1 MGNRRFIFA
10 CSIFAILFLTGCSA
24 RSPIVSE
31 WRNPAYTV
39 GAFNRILVGGLASD
53 TSIRRNFEDEFVSQL
68 RAAGVDAV
76 PSYRIL
82 SDEEKIDEARLREA
96 AQKAGADAL
105 LFTRVIQ
112 VDQKT
117 QYGPGYFPY
126 TSFGIFGSHVGA
138 SWHGLAGAPT
148 VYRYNEYVS
157 ETTLYDVCKN
167 DVVWTGTIKTTE
179 PENLR
184 TAIRS
189 YVEVVMQTLRE
200 KNLLGNKL

>member
-10 CSIFAILFLTGCSA
+10 CISFAILFLTGCSA

-68 RAAGVDAV
+68 RAVGVDAV

-105 LFTRVIQ
+105 LFTGQ
-112 VDQKT
+112 T
-117 QYGPGYFPY
+117 LGLLLAWLA
-126 TSFGIFGSHVGA
+126 GSD
-138 SWHGLAGAPT
+138 HGLGMSANSFPIAYET
-148 VYRYNEYVS
+148 SEYVAYGAVN
-157 ETTLYDVCKN
+157 LVI
-167 DVVWTGTIKTTE
+167 VLTGTG
-179 PENLR
+179 LVLLGCRVRAQR
-184 TAIRS
+184 TARRN
-189 YVEVVMQTLRE
+189 VVAV
-200 KNLLGNKL
+200 G

>member
-1 MGNRRFIFA
+1 M
-10 CSIFAILFLTGCSA
+10 
-24 RSPIVSE
+24 SE
-31 WRNPAYTV
+31 WRNPAYIV
-39 GAFNRILVGGLASD
+39 GAFSRILVGGLDSD

-138 SWHGLAGAPT
+138 SWHGLAGSPT

-157 ETTLYDVCKN
+157 ETTLYDVRKN
-167 DVVWTGTIKTTE
+167 DVVWTGTIKTAE
-179 PENLR
+179 PENMR

>member
-1 MGNRRFIFA
+1 M
-10 CSIFAILFLTGCSA
+10 
-24 RSPIVSE
+24 SE
-31 WRNPAYTV
+31 WRNPAYTA
-39 GAFNRILVGGLASD
+39 GAFNRVLVGGLASN
-53 TSIRRNFEDEFVSQL
+53 TSIRRNFEDEFVNQL

-76 PSYRIL
+76 PSYRIVA
-82 SDEEKIDEARLREA
+82 DEEKIDEAKLREA
-96 AQKAGADAL
+96 ARKAGADAL
-105 LFTRVIQ
+105 LFARVIQ

-148 VYRYNEYVS
+148 VYRYNEYLS
-157 ETTLYDVCKN
+157 ETTLYDVRKN
-167 DVVWTGTIKTTE
+167 DVVWTGTIKTAE
-179 PENLR
+179 PENMR

-200 KNLLGNKL
+200 KNLLGNKF